1 MRKTVLK
8 RSSVSKVFAAAGAF
22 ALALFVTTFAW
33 AADPYTKPDASWIS
47 ISGTV
52 ESVTAD
58 SFILDYG
65 EGEIIVEMDDGDRDA
80 DGYKLLAGDKVT
92 VNGMI
97 DDDFFETTT
106 IEASS
111 VYVEKLGTF
120 FYASAV
126 DEEDRFITVTAPVV
140 VSAITLQ
147 GIVTDVDD
155 PEFTIDTGLRSINV
169 DVQQM
174 AYNPLDDVGYQKIEV
189 GDLVRVTGSIRN
201 QLFDSRELVADNI
214 VTLVD

>member
-1 MRKTVLK
+1 MRKTVLNVINPAK
-8 RSSVSKVFAAAGAF
+8 WFAVIVAILVAMSMATG
-22 ALALFVTTFAW
+22 AW
-33 AADPYTKPDASWIS
+33 AVDPYTKPNATWIS

-65 EGEIIVEMDDGDRDA
+65 DGEIIVEMDDGDRDA

-111 VYVEKLGTF
+111 VYVEKLGTY

-126 DEEDRFITVTAPVV
+126 DEEDRFITVTTPLV
-140 VSAITLQ
+140 VSAITVQ
-147 GIVTDVDD
+147 GIVTEVDEH
-155 PEFTIDTGLRSINV
+155 EFTIDTALRSVRV

-189 GDLVRVTGSIRN
+189 GDVVRVTGSIRN
-201 QLFDSRELVADNI
+201 QLFDTRELVADSV

>member
-1 MRKTVLK
+1 MSRIVQNRTKLTRAL
-8 RSSVSKVFAAAGAF
+8 AMAGALIMMMF
-22 ALALFVTTFAW
+22 LSTAAW
-33 AADPYTKPDASWIS
+33 SADPYTKPDATWIS

-65 EGEIIVEMDDGDRDA
+65 DGEIIVEMDDGDRDA
-80 DGYKLLAGDKVT
+80 DAYKLLAGDKVT

-111 VYVEKLGTF
+111 VFVEKLGTF

-126 DEEDRFITVTAPVV
+126 DEEDRFITVTTPVV
-140 VSAITLQ
+140 VAATTLQ
-147 GIVTDVDD
+147 GIVTDVDP

-201 QLFDSRELVADNI
+201 QLFDSRELVAENI